1 MTNFFQVAKIWADE
15 NLMPTKIKGHFINL
29 LKREVTNFLSICT
42 QKFTVFIWVKFK
54 SGKKSKKSFFLKR
67 DILKKK
73 NNLARIKNYSLN
85 GFSIVSEISSAFC
98 TASDI
103 PAELNPLTY
112 HLFFLYHII
121 IPIKN
126 PSRMYKF
133 QFR

>member
-73 NNLARIKNYSLN
+73 KQFSKDKKLFPKWILNSFRDILSILHSFRYTCRI
-85 GFSIVSEISSAFC
+85 EP
-98 TASDI
+98 SD
-103 PAELNPLTY
+103 Y

-126 PSRMYKF
+126 PSRMYKL

>member
-85 GFSIVSEISSAFC
+85 GFSIVSEISLAFC

-103 PAELNPLTY
+103 PAELNPLTIIS
-112 HLFFLYHII
+112 FSFITSLY
-121 IPIKN
+121 
-126 PSRMYKF
+126 
-133 QFR
+133 Q